1 LTFVLIE
8 LFSVLRPRYQI
19 LYPRKGWTQVI
30 LRFVMKRSKLHTVSL
45 ISGLGQVFAI
55 IGLLWSAAS
64 SYGLKGSPIF
74 ASIAIQGKP
83 SLEETMRMQF
93 KDSVRNDSIEKHR
106 ISKRKLNQRAVV
118 IKANASDCLVSTI
131 GEKTCLI
138 TVENFNKRITSSTGK
153 TNFSDSFRNT
163 PDSIAS
169 LRGSLLSDEIS
180 DSFTSFLSATKTAN
194 PYMED
199 VDIAWKRELAQQ
211 EEKIGK
217 QKLNTIYKDYLFILN
232 QSHIS
237 QALVIGSSDSASLDS
252 LIKRSFDSTWRE
264 SRQVKQ
270 ANLPEETRPIW
281 STVKLELLPPEFT
294 LTFDTLPSDVLSP
307 IQKTKIGWFSGMI
320 HRSSHLL
327 VSYSDA
333 LPLLIEVA
341 LQGGSIQKTLLK
353 YGPGQDAKRTQLDSM
368 PIKIWLTPNEI
379 LRSGRNVTG
388 LKAIDTSRLK
398 PTEAFFSDLPW
409 KMKRDIAR
417 IAANKE
423 SVIYSNAIGRWFF
436 QFDAPW
442 PLSNHIDLRTSDSDE
457 QNYMATAL
465 NAFQS
470 DIRAKNNERKM
481 ALYQT
486 YAGNSDFALTPTL
499 KDGWMKKYLEINWT
513 LINQT
518 P

>member
-1 LTFVLIE
+1 M
-8 LFSVLRPRYQI
+8 SVFL
-19 LYPRKGWTQVI
+19 LCVT
-30 LRFVMKRSKLHTVSL
+30 LSH
-45 ISGLGQVFAI
+45 GLGV
-55 IGLLWSAAS
+55 
-64 SYGLKGSPIF
+64 SPIF

-106 ISKRKLNQRAVV
+106 TSKRKLNQRAVE
-118 IKANASDCLVSTI
+118 IKANASDCLAITI

-169 LRGSLLSDEIS
+169 LRGSFLSDEIS
-180 DSFTSFLSATKTAN
+180 DSFTSFLSATKTNN
-194 PYMED
+194 PYMGE
-199 VDIAWKRELAQQ
+199 VDMAWKRELAQQ

-217 QKLNTIYKDYLFILN
+217 QRLNMIYNDYLFTLN

-237 QALVIGSSDSASLDS
+237 HALVIGSSDSASLDS
-252 LIKRSFDSTWRE
+252 LIKLSFDSTWRA
-264 SRQVKQ
+264 SRQGKQ
-270 ANLPEETRPIW
+270 PNLPEETRPIW
-281 STVKLELLPPEFT
+281 STVKLELLPSELT
-294 LTFDTLPSDVLSP
+294 LAFDTLPSDVLSP

-320 HRSSHLL
+320 HKPSHLL
-327 VSYSDA
+327 VSYADA
-333 LPLLIEVA
+333 LPLIIEVA
-341 LQGGSIQKTLLK
+341 LQGGSIKKVLLK
-353 YGPGQDAKRTQLDSM
+353 YGAGQDPKRTQLDSM

-379 LRSGRNVTG
+379 LPSGRNVTG
-388 LKAIDTSRLK
+388 LKVIDTSRLQ
-398 PTEAFFSDLPW
+398 PTEAYFSDLPW

-417 IAANKE
+417 IAANKRD
-423 SVIYSNAIGRWFF
+423 VIYSNAIGRWFF

-442 PLSNHIDLRTSDSDE
+442 PPSNHYELGTSGSDE
-457 QNYMATAL
+457 QNHMATAL
-465 NAFQS
+465 DAFES
-470 DIRAKNNERKM
+470 DIRSKNNERKM

-486 YAGNSDFALTPTL
+486 FASNSDFALTPTL
-499 KDGWMKKYLEINWT
+499 KSGWMKKYIEINWT